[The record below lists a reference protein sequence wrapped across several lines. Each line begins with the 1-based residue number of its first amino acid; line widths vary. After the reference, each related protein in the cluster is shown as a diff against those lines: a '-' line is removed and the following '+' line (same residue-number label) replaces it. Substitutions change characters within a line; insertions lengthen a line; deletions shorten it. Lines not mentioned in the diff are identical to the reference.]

1 MKRFWQFVM
10 LVTGVCLIWIFVDVM
25 RKTSVGVKR
34 VKVASDN
41 DLPLTQVIT
50 REDSALISPKYIGRL
65 RSHQNVNSKVMDPVS
80 FLYVDDTYHLVIFKI
95 NLETD
100 QPLKEILSSDTEN
113 SQRSDGETYS
123 MVDFNGFS
131 RFEWRPA
138 PTMRTRK
145 IFLSL
150 YGDSLSNGIINDSI
164 ASYHLL
170 CKNLSIKYE
179 KNGVVQVFMTG
190 GEITPSSLLFLKRGK
205 IVYFMLM
212 TTAKPDSFI
221 RPEILYD
228 LIMGI

>member
-1 MKRFWQFVM
+1 MKRIWQFVM
-10 LVTGVCLIWIFVDVM
+10 LATGVCLIAMFVDVM
-25 RKTSVGVKR
+25 RKTSVGVKH
-34 VKVASDN
+34 VKSASDN

-50 REDSALISPKYIGRL
+50 HEDSALISPKYIGRV

-100 QPLKEILSSDTEN
+100 QPLKEILSTDVEN
-113 SQRSDGETYS
+113 SRRSDGETYS

-138 PTMRTRK
+138 PTIRTSK

-170 CKNLSIKYE
+170 CKTLSIKYE
-179 KNGVVQVFMTG
+179 KNGVTQVFMTG
-190 GEITPSSLLFLKRGK
+190 GEITPSDLLFLKRGK

-212 TTAKPDSFI
+212 TTARPDSFI
-221 RPEILYD
+221 PPEILYS

>member
-1 MKRFWQFVM
+1 M

-100 QPLKEILSSDTEN
+100 QPLKEILSNDIEN
-113 SQRSDGETYS
+113 SQRSDGETYT

-221 RPEILYD
+221 PPEFLYG

>member
-1 MKRFWQFVM
+1 M
-10 LVTGVCLIWIFVDVM
+10 LVSGICLIAMFVITM
-25 RKTSVGVKR
+25 RKTRTMVKGVTA
-34 VKVASDN
+34 ASDN
-41 DLPLTQVIT
+41 ELPLTQVIT
-50 REDSALISPKYIGRL
+50 REDSALISPKYIGRV

-80 FLYVDDTYHLVIFKI
+80 FLYVDDTYHLVIFRI
-95 NLETD
+95 NMGTD
-100 QPLKEILSSDTEN
+100 QPLKEQLSSDIEN

-131 RFEWRPA
+131 RFEWRPV
-138 PTMRTRK
+138 PTMQTK
-145 IFLSL
+145 NIFLSL
-150 YGDSLSNGIINDSI
+150 YGDSLSNGILNDSI

-190 GEITPSSLLFLKRGK
+190 GEITPSDLLFLKRGK

-221 RPEILYD
+221 PREILYD